1 MHLANEVR
9 KALRRIALGD
19 TDLPQQCTAA
29 LQDPQTEVRVWLH
42 GLGMPRDI
50 TERHTVACASPLTI
64 GIGSESSSLQNLN
77 SRLCLHFREHGGE
90 ERLLGEI
97 GLRPLKTIP
106 IRGGHELQL
115 FGVRNCRNYCLP
127 KMRIWAHNLYQA
139 YVRNR
144 DHRDHTLDIPIAAR
158 EIHSMA
164 VLFICPRPVALVT
177 ATFEDRGNMFPMNLM
192 GSIGNGYFAFALN
205 STRPASHLVERA
217 GRIALSTIPL
227 EHAELARQLGR
238 NHKLEYSN
246 WNELPFPTKL
256 SPVLHIPVPCFTLRV
271 REMEIEATQ
280 KLGSHTLFVAHTIRD
295 ESFASGLQFFMVH
308 GTYQAR
314 RQRNGCQ
321 ATGRI
326 SAQQGGIRLT

>member
-19 TDLPQQCTAA
+19 TDLPQQCTVA

-97 GLRPLKTIP
+97 GLRPLKVIP
-106 IRGGHELQL
+106 TGGPELHL
-115 FGVRNCRNYCLP
+115 FSVRNCRNYCLP

-177 ATFEDRGNMFPMNLM
+177 ATHEDRGNMFPMNLM

-280 KLGSHTLFVAHTIRD
+280 KLGSHTLFVAHIIRD
-295 ESFASGLQFFMVH
+295 ESFANGLQFFMVH

-321 ATGRI
+321 APGRI
-326 SAQQGGIRLT
+326 SVQHGEPG